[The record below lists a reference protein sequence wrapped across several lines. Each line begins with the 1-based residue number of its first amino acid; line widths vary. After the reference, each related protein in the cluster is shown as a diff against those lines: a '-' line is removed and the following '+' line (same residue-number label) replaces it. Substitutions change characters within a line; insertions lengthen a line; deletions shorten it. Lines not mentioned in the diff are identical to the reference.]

1 MYFNCIALLNN
12 NFFCRINFFYL
23 CRIILEDVPD
33 ILRWLFYQEISN
45 KCKIQWVDGIKCGK
59 WFLQQ
64 DRFTS
69 KLSYTQKQNLENGQ
83 TQDWDPTLLF
93 HTLLYSGHFLLADP
107 IPGNKVSIQNNS
119 KKLISTVPTID
130 FTRVLRQGDKI
141 ILDLGSADFI
151 RIEVA
156 HVRPTEL
163 YLKWPLKLPQSVL
176 AQLKLPQS
184 VPVQLV
190 CDAYVCSRE
199 WHAVEHLS
207 FLRND
212 RFAHCKTAH
221 ITNNQLGYVIQ
232 DIEAVYKTLHVPP
245 SRITK
250 MRSIISGM

>member
-1 MYFNCIALLNN
+1 M
-12 NFFCRINFFYL
+12 
-23 CRIILEDVPD
+23 EDVPD
-33 ILRWLFYQEISN
+33 ILRWLFYQKISH
-45 KCKIQWVDGIKCGK
+45 KYKRQWVDDKNWGK

-69 KLSYTQKQNLENGQ
+69 KLSSTQKQNLANGQ
-83 TQDWDPTLLF
+83 TQYWDSTLLF
-93 HTLLYSGHFLLADP
+93 HTLLYSSHLLLADP
-107 IPGNKVSIQNNS
+107 IPGNKVSIQHNS
-119 KKLISTVPTID
+119 KKLISTVPIID
-130 FTRVLRQGDKI
+130 FIRVLRQGDKI

-151 RIEVA
+151 RVEVA

-163 YLKWPLKLPQSVL
+163 FLKWPLKLPQS
-176 AQLKLPQS
+176 A
-184 VPVQLV
+184 PVQLV

-212 RFAHCKTAH
+212 RVAHCKTAC
-221 ITNNQLGYVIQ
+221 ITNNELGYIIQ

-245 SRITK
+245 SRINK